1 MSLAKQTI
9 KPDVTAAL
17 SRLLSDSAL
26 WRAAL
31 GACPTPIAILDA
43 STPDRAVTY
52 VNPAF
57 EAYFGYRRGEAH
69 GSPLAAVL
77 FRGDEPL
84 VHRLLA
90 TPGSRWQ
97 LKAWTRNDALR
108 HIELSLGAV
117 RNVEGRTTYWVLS
130 FSDRGEAESL
140 RAELELMRPAAAAA

>member
-26 WRAAL
+26 WRAAI

-43 STPDRAVTY
+43 ATPERAVTY

-57 EAYFGYRRGEAH
+57 EAYFGYRRAEAH
-69 GSPLAAVL
+69 GAPLAAVL

-90 TPGSRWQ
+90 APGSRWQ
-97 LKAWTRNDALR
+97 LKAWTKSDAVR
-108 HIELSLGAV
+108 HVELALGAV
-117 RNVEGRTTYWVLS
+117 RNPEGRTTYWVVS

-140 RAELELMRPAAAAA
+140 RAQLESLRPAAAAA

>member
-1 MSLAKQTI
+1 MNLAKQAI

-26 WRAAL
+26 WRAAM
-31 GACPTPIAILDA
+31 GACPIPVAILDA
-43 STPDRAVTY
+43 STPERAVTY

-69 GSPLAAVL
+69 GSPLAALL

-97 LKAWTRNDALR
+97 LKAWTRNDAMR
-108 HIELSLGAV
+108 HIDLALGAV
-117 RNVEGRTTYWVLS
+117 RNAEGRTTYWVVTL
-130 FSDRGEAESL
+130 SDRSEAESL
-140 RAELELMRPAAAAA
+140 RAELESVRPAAAAA